1 MNHRSLPFHV
11 FLLLV
16 ASVWVVFDQRGVI
29 NIDGVLYLRQANLF
43 ALGNIEAAKALYPWP
58 FYGYFIAVVH
68 KLTGVSLHYS
78 AQVINVSAFVIAA
91 YFFLKSLVLISSER
105 SVLLAG
111 FLTLVTSIPLLDDYV
126 PMLLRDNGMW
136 AGFTAGLYFYLRWHQ
151 SPTFTHALL
160 SQLSFTLGA
169 LFRPELIIFNGLLPL
184 ASLFI
189 RPAGLSRLGAAMM
202 MGLLGILALCAGLA
216 YLGFLYMNDGL
227 STLNMGRLAELL
239 ERPRSVIENLLAPL
253 PMSIT
258 TSYHFLHVMVDDHA
272 LALKYIFI
280 TYIVAYKWVAV
291 VGLLH
296 LSAAYLAVKH
306 RLVDFKFM
314 KPLVIVFGVSFAI
327 TAINLPVSYVL
338 SRRYW
343 VMNLWV
349 VYLFSA
355 LGFCFVIR
363 QLWHGAWLHLRWAR
377 LGFVAVVLGFAL
389 VVLFDSHRENDDL
402 QTAAWIQSNGLELDR
417 TYIEDA
423 RLCFYL
429 GRYECGPA
437 DLGGRLVRVI
447 LTWSCTLIDTRRRLI
462 SRVMDSSK
470 NFRMIA
476 GPALWSTRS
485 NRTG

>member
-1 MNHRSLPFHV
+1 MNHRSLPFFV
-11 FLLLV
+11 LLLFL

-43 ALGNIEAAKALYPWP
+43 ALGDVDAARALYPWP
-58 FYGYFIAVVH
+58 FYGYFIALVH
-68 KLTGVSLHYS
+68 QLTGVSLQYS
-78 AQVINVSAFVIAA
+78 AQVINVSAFVLAA
-91 YFFLKSLVLISSER
+91 YFFLKTLQLISDGQP
-105 SVLLAG
+105 VLWAG
-111 FLTLVTSIPLLDDYV
+111 FLTLMTSIPLLDDYM

-151 SPTFTHALL
+151 VPTLLNSAL
-160 SQLSFTLGA
+160 SQFSFTLGA

-189 RPAGLSRLGAAMM
+189 RPAGLSRLRAGVM
-202 MGLLGILALCAGLA
+202 MGLLGILALCAGLTYIGLQ
-216 YLGFLYMNDGL
+216 YLNGGL
-227 STLNMGRLAELL
+227 SALDMGRLAELF
-239 ERPRSVIENLLAPL
+239 ERPRIVIENLLSPL
-253 PMSIT
+253 PMTIT
-258 TSYHFLHVMVDDHA
+258 TNYHFLHVMIDDHA

-280 TYIVAYKWVAV
+280 TYIVAYKWFAV

-296 LSAAYLAVKH
+296 LSTAYLAVKH
-306 RLVDFKFM
+306 RLVRSEFL
-314 KPLVIVFGVSFAI
+314 KPLLIVFVVSFAI

-355 LGFCFVIR
+355 LGFAFVIR
-363 QLWHGAWLHLRWAR
+363 ELWQGAWKHLRWAR
-377 LGFVAVVLGFAL
+377 LGFIAVVLGFAL

-402 QTAAWIQSNGLELDR
+402 QAAAWIKSKGLLLDR

-429 GRYECGPA
+429 GRYDCGPA
-437 DLGGRLVRVI
+437 DLEGAVGAGYPHLVLHLNRYQAPMEI
-447 LTWSCTLIDTRRRLI
+447 EGYQLIKKLPDDRKP
-462 SRVMDSSK
+462 SFVVYQK
-470 NFRMIA
+470 Q
-476 GPALWSTRS
+476 
-485 NRTG
+485 